1 MLCDVKER
9 NGRKRLEIDV
19 FNKCFVSDSV
29 DRAHEAPVGSLW
41 TSTSVAVPSAS
52 VTFLS
57 SHLALCCCCCQ
68 LWFLHCLLTCTDWFL
83 THDCPVHYCRHMV
96 APARCPTL
104 HLDFPKS
111 TLTQLD
117 SCLLWY
123 TPLFMNL
130 FLCCH
135 DESP

>member
-1 MLCDVKER
+1 MKER

-57 SHLALCCCCCQ
+57 SHFAVVAASSGSCIAFLPALI
-68 LWFLHCLLTCTDWFL
+68 
-83 THDCPVHYCRHMV
+83 
-96 APARCPTL
+96 
-104 HLDFPKS
+104 DF
-111 TLTQLD
+111 
-117 SCLLWY
+117 
-123 TPLFMNL
+123 
-130 FLCCH
+130 
-135 DESP
+135 